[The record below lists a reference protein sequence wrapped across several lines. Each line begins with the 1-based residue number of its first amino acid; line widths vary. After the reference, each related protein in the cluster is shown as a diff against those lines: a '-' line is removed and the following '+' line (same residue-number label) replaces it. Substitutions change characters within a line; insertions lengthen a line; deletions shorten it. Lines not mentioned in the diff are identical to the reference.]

1 MREINKFNIAHYRK
15 GIILIEIQSLIPEKF
30 INLMWKNNIYIKNI
44 KKKSITTMTMEIDLK
59 DYYNIKDIAQK
70 TGTKIKIIKRRG
82 ILFLIIKLKKRVTLA
97 VGMILFI
104 GIIYY
109 LSTFIWS
116 IEITS
121 DKGLPPYIIRQQ
133 LKSYGIKPGVNKSKI
148 NMYKIEKE
156 LMKNNDN
163 IMWAKV
169 RIEGSKLAV
178 RAIER
183 KSPPNIIK
191 EEGFC
196 NLIANK
202 DGKVLRIYTTLGTP
216 VVKVGDDVKKGQILV
231 KGEQGQEASAYSV
244 AAGGYV
250 ICRTLYEDT
259 ETVSVNS
266 VEKKRTGKKIKN
278 YYISL
283 GGKKLY
289 FKKND
294 NKFNKYDK
302 IEESKFIFTEETYFE
317 VKEIPIKKDIEKI
330 VKDTGNK
337 LYKNIC
343 SDLNKSINILDKVV
357 TYEQGDSCK
366 VKVQVIA
373 EENIAVQDKIENID
387 KENQYEDIK

>member
-1 MREINKFNIAHYRK
+1 MREISKFNIAHYRK
-15 GIILIEIQSLIPEKF
+15 GIVLIEIQSLIPEKF
-30 INLMWKNNIYIKNI
+30 INLMWKDNIYIKNI

-59 DYYNIKDIAQK
+59 DYYNIKNIAEK
-70 TGTKIKIIKRRG
+70 TATKIKIIKRRG
-82 ILFLIIKLKKRVTLA
+82 ILFLIIKLKKRITLA
-97 VGMILFI
+97 VGVILFI

-116 IEITS
+116 VEITS
-121 DKGLPPYIIRQQ
+121 DKGIPPYLIRQQ
-133 LKSYGIKPGVNKSKI
+133 LKNYGIEPGVNKSKI
-148 NMYKIEKE
+148 NMYKIEEE
-156 LMKNNDN
+156 LMKNNDS

-178 RAIER
+178 KAIER
-183 KSPPNIIK
+183 KSPPDIIK
-191 EEGFC
+191 EESPC
-196 NLIANK
+196 NLVANK

-231 KGEQGQEASAYSV
+231 KGEQGQEASVYSV

-259 ETVSVNS
+259 ETVSINS
-266 VEKKRTGKKIKN
+266 IEKKRTGKKIKS

-289 FKKND
+289 FKKDD

-317 VKEIPIKKDIEKI
+317 VKEVPIKKDIEKT
-330 VKDTGNK
+330 VKDTGDK

-343 SDLNKSINILDKVV
+343 SNLNKSINILDKVV

-366 VKVQVIA
+366 VTVQVIA
-373 EENIAVQDKIENID
+373 EENIAVQDKIENQD
-387 KENQYEDIK
+387 NQNQHEDIK

>member
-1 MREINKFNIAHYRK
+1 MREISKFNIAHYRK
-15 GIILIEIQSLIPEKF
+15 GIVLIEIQSLIPEKF

-44 KKKSITTMTMEIDLK
+44 KKKSITTMTMEINLK
-59 DYYNIKDIAQK
+59 DYYNIKNIAQK

-82 ILFLIIKLKKRVTLA
+82 ILFLIIKLKKRITLVT
-97 VGMILFI
+97 GIILFI

-133 LKSYGIKPGVNKSKI
+133 LKNYGIKPGINKSKVNI
-148 NMYKIEKE
+148 YKIEEE
-156 LMKNNDN
+156 LMKNNDS
-163 IMWAKV
+163 IMWIKV

-178 RAIER
+178 KTIER
-183 KSPPNIIK
+183 KSPPNIVK
-191 EEGFC
+191 EDSPC
-196 NLIANK
+196 NLVANK

-216 VVKVGDDVKKGQILV
+216 VVKIGDDVKKGQILV
-231 KGEQGQEASAYSV
+231 KGEQGQESATYSV

-259 ETVSVNS
+259 ETVNINS
-266 VEKKRTGKKIKN
+266 IKKQRTGKKIQN
-278 YYISL
+278 YYIRL

-294 NKFNKYDK
+294 NKFNNYDK
-302 IEESKFIFTEETYFE
+302 IEESKFMLTKETYFE
-317 VKEIPIKKDIEKI
+317 VKEISVKGDVQKI
-330 VKDTGNK
+330 VKDTGDK
-337 LYKNIC
+337 LYKKIC
-343 SDLNKSINILDKVV
+343 SNLDKSINILDKVV

-387 KENQYEDIK
+387 KEN